1 VRAIRTQ
8 DGAASATTGGRFAE
22 TLAIVMAGFMPAIG
36 VFGRGENKADA

>member
-1 VRAIRTQ
+1 MRAIRTQ